1 MPTGQKGQG
10 PEFCLWSKM
19 NKVHVLHATIMIVH
33 RGLLNR
39 FMSTLAP
46 TATERS
52 RCRSNLIITLFVV
65 NANGVKIATA
75 VNSENASRVN

>member
-1 MPTGQKGQG
+1 
-10 PEFCLWSKM
+10 
-19 NKVHVLHATIMIVH
+19 MIVH

-52 RCRSNLIITLFVV
+52 RSIDLILTLFVV

-75 VNSENASRVN
+75 INSEIASRVN